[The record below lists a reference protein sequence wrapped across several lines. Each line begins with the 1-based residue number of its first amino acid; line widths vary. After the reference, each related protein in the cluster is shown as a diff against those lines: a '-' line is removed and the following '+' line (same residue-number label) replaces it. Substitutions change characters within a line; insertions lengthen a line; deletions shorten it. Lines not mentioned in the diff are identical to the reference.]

1 MEDSMTQL
9 LQKAFAEVSRLP
21 EDEQDA
27 IAAIVLAEL
36 SSERR
41 WNELFEKSQDVL
53 VELAE
58 EALAEHRTG
67 KTKRLDP
74 DEL

>member
-1 MEDSMTQL
+1 MTQL